1 MANPLVGADVDF
13 DNDNKRDIAY
23 YRPSTGQCVVR
34 ETSNPTVD
42 RVISL
47 TGFDVNDIPMLGD
60 YDGDGMTDCAVFRPG
75 ANVTGG
81 ASAQWRWAAS
91 GSGGAMQ
98 TDNFGWTGDLPISDV
113 RFRATSSAYGR
124 YGVFR
129 PSNHTF
135 YWWTSSST
143 FAAVQFG
150 YTGDQL
156 VLGDYDRDGWTDLAL
171 WTPTTG
177 STPPAQSYFT
187 IQYSADNY
195 ASWHSWAWGQET
207 DVPIGAVQHDDLDS
221 APSSPLDFAVWRPSN
236 GTWYYLMNPTIT
248 NTSGTASQQWGGAG
262 DVPMPG
268 YDIDLDGIEDEA
280 IFRPAGSGAQIWYR
294 RSGGSGMGYNVY
306 NGGMTG
312 DVVMWMPDENG
323 DNHPEL
329 LFYRRAG
336 TPVGRLH
343 RANSISGGTY
353 STFSWV
359 ATTMVYSDLLL

>member
-1 MANPLVGADVDF
+1 MAEASQCPKCGSAVGADANFCPACGSALERREPD
-13 DNDNKRDIAY
+13 RTEAL
-23 YRPSTGQCVVR
+23 PVVR
-34 ETSNPTVD
+34 P
-42 RVISL
+42 
-47 TGFDVNDIPMLGD
+47 
-60 YDGDGMTDCAVFRPG
+60 
-75 ANVTGG
+75 
-81 ASAQWRWAAS
+81 
-91 GSGGAMQ
+91 
-98 TDNFGWTGDLPISDV
+98 
-113 RFRATSSAYGR
+113 
-124 YGVFR
+124 
-129 PSNHTF
+129 
-135 YWWTSSST
+135 
-143 FAAVQFG
+143 
-150 YTGDQL
+150 
-156 VLGDYDRDGWTDLAL
+156 
-171 WTPTTG
+171 
-177 STPPAQSYFT
+177 
-187 IQYSADNY
+187 
-195 ASWHSWAWGQET
+195 
-207 DVPIGAVQHDDLDS
+207 
-221 APSSPLDFAVWRPSN
+221 
-236 GTWYYLMNPTIT
+236 
-248 NTSGTASQQWGGAG
+248 GAG